1 MGALSR
7 RVATYTDADI
17 DAILDDLNAT
27 ATDPQQVHAWAAR
40 SGISVTRAVA
50 IPDLT
55 YVRLAG
61 KDEAGGYIVLMLL
74 DGTWERAI

>member
-1 MGALSR
+1 MGALSP
-7 RVATYTDADI
+7 RVAAYTDADI
-17 DAILDDLNAT
+17 DAIVDDLNAT
-27 ATDPQQVHAWAAR
+27 ATDAERVHAWAAR
-40 SGISVTRAVA
+40 SGVPITRAVA

-61 KDEAGGYIVLMLL
+61 KDESGGYIVLMLL